1 MWSEQ
6 CPVIDAAFGS
16 APHRHPVSHFVW
28 GDHVKSALAEDLILT
43 ARRRL
48 LGYYGAGVPGPRARF
63 RGIALASPLDGV
75 PRMVTGVMGEARGG
89 GRVHAG
95 IDLLANLGEPV
106 RAMANG
112 TVVFAGVDLRHR
124 GLQTVEPDRTDRIP
138 LERMGARGLF
148 VRVDH
153 GRGVHSLY
161 VHFQRYTVRT
171 GDAVRQGEVLGYVG
185 RTGMHTS
192 DAHLHLGLFDGETVV
207 DPLPHLQP
215 FVIAADAAPAFDT
228 EMQPA
233 PATAER

>member
-1 MWSEQ
+1 
-6 CPVIDAAFGS
+6 
-16 APHRHPVSHFVW
+16 
-28 GDHVKSALAEDLILT
+28 
-43 ARRRL
+43 
-48 LGYYGAGVPGPRARF
+48 
-63 RGIALASPLDGV
+63 
-75 PRMVTGVMGEARGG
+75 
-89 GRVHAG
+89 
-95 IDLLANLGEPV
+95 
-106 RAMANG
+106 MANG

-161 VHFQRYTVRT
+161 VHFQRYTGRT